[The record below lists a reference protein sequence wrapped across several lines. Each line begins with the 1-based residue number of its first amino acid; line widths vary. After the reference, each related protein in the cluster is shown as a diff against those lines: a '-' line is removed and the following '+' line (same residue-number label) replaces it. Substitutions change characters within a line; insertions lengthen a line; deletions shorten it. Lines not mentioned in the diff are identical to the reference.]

1 MDIKD
6 IRYFVA
12 IAEEHS
18 MSKAARELFVSQ
30 PTLSQVVSKLEQ
42 EFDTALFIRK
52 GNSLILTAAGESLLN
67 SGRALLAQHE
77 SIVSTLH
84 SLSSA
89 KEETIVFGIAGFYSR
104 QYIPDLFAY
113 FRENMPTVHLKPCE
127 NTSSNLEQMVI
138 DGELPFCFVTAA
150 PQREELVYRT
160 IDIEEY
166 LLAISK
172 GHPANKF
179 AMTSMSRPYM
189 EFDHVRDAPFIL
201 HKGTKTSLLCDRL
214 FRRYDFT
221 PNVVFETGY
230 FETMYALT
238 SLGIGVCLLPE
249 TITTMPMPYEAP
261 NFYRLSDVE
270 MLSNYA
276 VAYRPDRKLTP
287 SEEAL
292 VDTMAR
298 LIAKKKRAGTDS

>member
-52 GNSLILTAAGESLLN
+52 GNALILTAAGESLLN

-77 SIVSTLH
+77 SIVTTLH

-113 FRENMPTVHLKPCE
+113 CRENMPTVHLKPCE

-172 GHPANKF
+172 GHPANKY
-179 AMTSMSRPYM
+179 AISSLGRPYM
-189 EFDHVRDAPFIL
+189 EFSRVRDASFIL
-201 HKGTKTSLLCDRL
+201 HKGTKTTLQCDRL
-214 FRRYDFT
+214 FRHYDFT
-221 PNVVFETGY
+221 PNVVFETSH

-238 SLGIGVCLLPE
+238 SLGFGVCLLPE
-249 TITTMPMPYEAP
+249 TITTMPLPYEKP

-276 VAYRPDRKLTP
+276 VAYRPDRKLNP

-292 VDTMAR
+292 VDIMAR
-298 LIAKKKRAGTDS
+298 LIAKKKRGGAQG

>member
-52 GNSLILTAAGESLLN
+52 GNSLILTAAGEHLLK

-77 SIVSTLH
+77 SIVSDIH
-84 SLSSA
+84 SLSST
-89 KEETIVFGIAGFYSR
+89 KEETITFGIAGFYSR

-113 FRENMPTVHLKPCE
+113 YMENKPTVHLKPVE
-127 NTSSNLEQMVI
+127 NSSNTLEQMVI

-172 GHPANKF
+172 EHPANKY
-179 AMTSMSRPYM
+179 AISSLGRPYM
-189 EFDHVRDAPFIL
+189 EFDHVRDASFIL
-201 HKGTKTSLLCDRL
+201 HKGTKTSVFCDRL
-214 FRRYDFT
+214 FKHYDFT
-221 PNVVFETGY
+221 PNVIFETGHM
-230 FETMYALT
+230 ETMYALT
-238 SLGIGVCLLPE
+238 SLGVGVCLLPDI
-249 TITTMPMPYEAP
+249 ITTMRQIYEAP
-261 NFYRLSDVE
+261 NFYRLAEVDT
-270 MLSNYA
+270 LSNYA

-287 SEEAL
+287 GEEAL
-292 VDTMAR
+292 VDTMSR
-298 LIAKKKRAGTDS
+298 LITEKKKASSIS